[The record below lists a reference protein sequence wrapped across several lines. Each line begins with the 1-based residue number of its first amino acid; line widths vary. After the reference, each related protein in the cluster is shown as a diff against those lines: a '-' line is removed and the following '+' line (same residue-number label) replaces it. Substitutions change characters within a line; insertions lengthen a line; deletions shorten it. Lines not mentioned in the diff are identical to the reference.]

1 MLTRSLLIVALSFFT
16 GFGFIW
22 SAAAGAYSTD
32 SGGDYVIIYREEFQ
46 SAITPLVNWRANH
59 GHTVVAKTFESIRN
73 EYPGAPDQS
82 VKDFITYAYN
92 NWSKK
97 PEYVFLIGGY
107 GSFATHMIYYPVH
120 GAYVPW
126 EDWFGCMDE
135 DYLPEIAIGRLPVYL
150 AGKVE
155 QYVDRIIYYESHTG
169 EGWKSNAYLPV
180 NDCIGPTFDG
190 GEPTDLKEE
199 IREAARCME
208 SRYPSY
214 YSTDIDFRSEF
225 GGVAHS
231 PDDYVAYLSLKSH
244 FDAGAGIVIYYGA
257 TGAER
262 WECFLND
269 EYTGCVK
276 DLDNFQKYPVIICPT
291 CSTGNYTDEEGCIG
305 RDFLREQKWNGDGV
319 GSVVY
324 FGQVLADYI
333 DYQTHMGNSLLDSF
347 FHYFNDGPTIGKYML
362 AAKRRLAGK
371 SPEYK
376 ETVQSFCLLGDPATV
391 LDLPAPK
398 LPVLLPNWPY
408 YLSRRPSV
416 LAVADLTPEVMQGVP
431 VEPPPVFYPA
441 GDPKHVVC
449 GSDNRGDGG
458 IGIFAFNT
466 DASKRFHIVA
476 GDRVQTAIVDIDAD
490 GKLDVITARESGE
503 VKAFDENGYLIPG
516 LAFTIPGYSS
526 YWHYGPAFG
535 DINRDGYLEFV
546 IADDNQL
553 FAINRWGQMLDGWP
567 VFLPSG
573 YEPVGSPAVGDLDND
588 GYLEIVV
595 ATHLGDH
602 SYLCVYGT
610 NGIPKNGWPKYFS
623 HVMLTA
629 PALADISDNGTVEI
643 VIAGSSDYGTPGYDG
658 RYFVFDYSGA
668 KLVDKLLTGYNFPYT
683 PSVGNFVPV
692 PEWPGKEAVLAAHSG
707 PQENFI
713 LAVAADG
720 TSPFIR
726 NTIALGNKSPSSA
739 PTIGDVNDFPTNEV
753 VIGCGGRLMAYDLY
767 CGLVPFQ
774 GEWNGHLH
782 DSVSSPIVT
791 DLDGD
796 QLCDIIC
803 SDTDGVYA
811 FTTNTMYDADL
822 DYDWIR
828 ESHDNLNMGLYDIAA
843 PTGLVAADVNSDQG
857 GKIILAWTPSVDNGI
872 RSGRVNEYKIYCNG
886 GEAVPPGDGGFPV
899 DRALRTKLAE
909 GRRAAA
915 LWGDARVVPASLES
929 GRGAPRPSIN
939 DGSQDVDG
947 FRYLT
952 SVYPPYCSYID
963 EGLENGKLYEYYV
976 IATDGTHKSQR
987 SVIVSAVPEDNI
999 PPAPPTNFDREIIW
1013 EEEPIVILMWT
1024 RSVDDPL
1031 YQLGE
1036 PEDSAGEK
1044 ARPLPFGARWGTASP
1059 LAPAAAGVFGPSS
1072 DAASAGAYDAGGS
1085 GGFAAYA
1092 PTGGGGKAFPLSE
1105 KEGEAFKAKVGEGR
1119 RNVETYYSTTGPRL
1133 WTGRDAGFDGGANDV
1148 ETYVITKD
1156 VSGGYPVLIYFYPDT
1171 PGNDVEY
1178 WDDDVSYGKI
1188 YSYTLYAR
1196 DSENPSE
1203 EVGPLIANLSQAPPP
1218 GGGDSLAFMPPGTS
1232 GGGAYVPYGGDAFVA
1247 AGFVDSGWGACRTR
1261 AAKVVTCKP
1270 NPVTGTATFTITLP
1284 TSTQVRLDV
1293 YDLSGRKI
1301 DTVLDKRLEAGGES
1315 VVWRP
1320 RVANG
1325 VYIYKLET
1333 PRKQYV
1339 GKVVV
1344 AR

>member
-1 MLTRSLLIVALSFFT
+1 MLTRSFLIVALSFFT
-16 GFGFIW
+16 GFGFVW
-22 SAAAGAYSTD
+22 RAAAGAYPTD

-46 SAITPLVNWRANH
+46 SAITPLVSWRANH

-107 GSFATHMIYYPVH
+107 GSFATHMINYPIH
-120 GAYVPW
+120 GAYAPW

-135 DYLPEIAIGRLPVYL
+135 DYLPEIAIGRLPVYV

-169 EGWKSNAYLPV
+169 EGWKSNAYLAADDWIAPEGPPLPKPWYQMVLEAV
-180 NDCIGPTFDG
+180 NSI
-190 GEPTDLKEE
+190 
-199 IREAARCME
+199 E
-208 SRYPSY
+208 SRLPPY
-214 YSTDIDFRSEF
+214 YATDIDLRTEF
-225 GGVAHS
+225 GTEQSNNYDA
-231 PDDYVAYLSLKSH
+231 YVSLKSH
-244 FDAGAGIVIYYGA
+244 FDAGAGIVIF
-257 TGAER
+257 TGTTSAGK
-262 WECFLND
+262 WQGFLND
-269 EYTGCVK
+269 IYTGTVQ
-276 DLDNFQKYPVIICPT
+276 DIDNFQKYPVIICPT
-291 CSTGNYTDEEGCIG
+291 CATGNYTHSEGCIG
-305 RDFLREQKWNGDGV
+305 RDFLREQKGNGDGV

-324 FGQVLADYI
+324 FGQVLGGYF

-408 YLSRRPSV
+408 YLSRRPGG

-431 VEPPPVFYPA
+431 NEPPPFVYPP

-449 GSDNRGDGG
+449 GSDNRVEGS
-458 IGIFAFNT
+458 IGVFAFNT
-466 DASKRFHIVA
+466 DASKRFHMVA
-476 GDRVQTAIVDIDAD
+476 GDRVRTAIVDIDAD
-490 GKLDVITARESGE
+490 GKLDVITVRESGE

-546 IADDNQL
+546 VADDNQL
-553 FAINRWGQMLDGWP
+553 FAIDRLGQMLDGWP

-573 YEPVGSPAVGDLDND
+573 YKPVGSPAVGDLDND

-595 ATHLGDH
+595 STHQGDH
-602 SYLCVYGT
+602 SYLCVYGS
-610 NGIPKNGWPKYFS
+610 NGIPKGEGWPKYLS

-629 PALADISDNGTVEI
+629 PALADISDDGTVEI
-643 VIAGSSDYGTPGYDG
+643 VAAGTSDYGTPGYDG

-668 KLVDKLLTGYNFPYT
+668 KLVDKLLTGYSFPYT

-692 PEWPGKEAVLAAHSG
+692 PEWPGKEAVLAAHSAD
-707 PQENFI
+707 PQENFV

-726 NTIALGNKSPSSA
+726 NTIPLGNKSPSSA

-782 DSVSSPIVT
+782 DAVSSPIVT

-796 QLCDIIC
+796 QLCDIVC

-811 FTTNTMYDADL
+811 FTTNTMYNPL
-822 DYDWIR
+822 SDYDWIR
-828 ESHDNLNMGLYDIAA
+828 ENHDNLNMGLYDIAA
-843 PTGLVAADVNSDQG
+843 PTGLVAEDKKNDQG
-857 GKIILAWTPSVDNGI
+857 GAIALAWTPSVDCGV
-872 RSGRVNEYKIYCNG
+872 RSSRVNEYKIYRTA
-886 GEAVPPGDGGFPV
+886 GEAVPPGDGGFPG
-899 DRALRTKLAE
+899 DRALRKKLAE

-915 LWGDARVVPASLES
+915 LWGDARVMPASLES
-929 GRGAPRPSIN
+929 GGGGPRASIN
-939 DGSQDVDG
+939 DGSRDAGV
-947 FRYLT
+947 FHYLT
-952 SVYPPYCSYID
+952 SVYPPYCSYVD

-976 IATDGTHKSQR
+976 MATDGTHKSQR
-987 SVIVSAVPEDNI
+987 SVIVYAVPEDNI
-999 PPAPPTNFDREIIW
+999 PPAPPTNFDLEIVW
-1013 EEEPIVILMWT
+1013 EEPPIVILTWT

-1031 YQLGE
+1031 YQLQG
-1036 PEDSAGEK
+1036 PDDSAAEK
-1044 ARPLPFGARWGTASP
+1044 VRAMPFGTPWGTASS
-1059 LAPAAAGVFGPSS
+1059 LAPAAAGVFKPRS
-1072 DAASAGAYDAGGS
+1072 DAASAGASDAGGS

-1092 PTGGGGKAFPLSE
+1092 PTGGGGRALPLSE

-1119 RNVETYYSTTGPRL
+1119 RNVGTYYPTTAPKL
-1133 WTGRDAGFDGGANDV
+1133 WTGREGGFDAGANDV
-1148 ETYVITKD
+1148 ETYVITKC
-1156 VSGGYPVLIYFYPDT
+1156 VSGGSPEIIEFYPDT

-1178 WDDDVSYGKI
+1178 WDYDVIYGK
-1188 YSYTLYAR
+1188 SYDYWVCAK
-1196 DSENPSE
+1196 DSKNFSE
-1203 EVGPLIANLSQAPPP
+1203 TVGPLVANLTQPPP
-1218 GGGDSLAFMPPGTS
+1218 PGGDSLAFMPPGAPAS
-1232 GGGAYVPYGGDAFVA
+1232 GSYLPYGGDAFAA
-1247 AGFVDSGWGACRTR
+1247 AGFVDSGWGASRTK

-1284 TSTQVRLDV
+1284 AATQVRLDV
-1293 YDLSGRKI
+1293 YDLSGRRV
-1301 DTVLDKRLEAGGES
+1301 DTVLDRRLEAGGES
-1315 VVWRP
+1315 VVWQP

-1333 PRKQYV
+1333 PSKQYA